1 MCSDEFPKI
10 AGFRGNLFEDV
21 AHRELQNGGTF
32 RIRCLNND
40 NSEVIEKNIEKLEC
54 NWFMSLKEAHK
65 EYYNRPKSKTFASI
79 DSFSLN
85 DKTLALYQITVST
98 NHGMKV

>member
-1 MCSDEFPKI
+1 
-10 AGFRGNLFEDV
+10 
-21 AHRELQNGGTF
+21 
-32 RIRCLNND
+32 LNND
-40 NSEVIEKNIEKLEC
+40 NSEVIEKHIEKLEC

-85 DKTLALYQITVST
+85 DKTLALYHITVSI
-98 NHGMKV
+98 NHGMKGKWQVT